1 MYMAVVVTNHVPS
14 IVKTTC
20 AKYSM
25 EHVLSA
31 SLDGWGRFA
40 IRVRNLRH

>member
-1 MYMAVVVTNHVPS
+1 MCIAVVVTNHVPL

-25 EHVLSA
+25 ELVLSA
-31 SLDGWGRFA
+31 WLDGWGHFA